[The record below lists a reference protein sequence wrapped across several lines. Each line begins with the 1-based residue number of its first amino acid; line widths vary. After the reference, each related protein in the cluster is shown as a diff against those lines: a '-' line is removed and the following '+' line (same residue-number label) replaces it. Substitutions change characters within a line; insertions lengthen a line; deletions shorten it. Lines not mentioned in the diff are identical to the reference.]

1 MKIYSKKNK
10 LKLIIVDFDNT
21 LFFTND
27 INFKS
32 YQKVF
37 NYYNIKLT
45 KKNFD
50 TYAGLSKHLFYK
62 KIFKKKPFVIKT
74 VFDMKKKYYKKN
86 INLIKPNHLL
96 IDFLKKIKNQKVK
109 IALVSNASKYSIY
122 LVLKKFRMEKFFNA
136 ILTSDD
142 VSKTKPSPN
151 AFKKIL
157 KMLKINS
164 KNSIVIDDNKIGLI
178 AAKKC
183 NIQSMILSTA
193 KKI

>member
-1 MKIYSKKNK
+1 MNIYLKKNK

-21 LFFTND
+21 LFFTNN

-50 TYAGLSKHLFYK
+50 THAGLSKQSFYR
-62 KIFKKKPFVIKT
+62 KIFRKKPFVIKT
-74 VFDMKKKYYKKN
+74 VFDMKKKFYKKN
-86 INLIKPNHLL
+86 INLIKPNYLL

-109 IALVSNASKYSIY
+109 IALVSNASRYSIN
-122 LVLKKFRMEKFFNA
+122 LVLKKFKMRNFFNA

-142 VSKTKPSPN
+142 VRKTKPSPY

-157 KMLKINS
+157 KMLKIDS

-183 NIQSMILSTA
+183 NIQSMILSTE

>member
-1 MKIYSKKNK
+1 MNIYLKKNK

-21 LFFTND
+21 LFFTNN

-50 TYAGLSKHLFYK
+50 THAGLSKQLFYR
-62 KIFKKKPFVIKT
+62 KIFRKKPFAVKT
-74 VFDMKKKYYKKN
+74 VFDMKKKFYKKN
-86 INLIKPNHLL
+86 INLIKPNYLL

-109 IALVSNASKYSIY
+109 IALVSNASRYSIN
-122 LVLKKFRMEKFFNA
+122 LVLKKFKMRNFFNA

-142 VSKTKPSPN
+142 VRKTKPSPY

-157 KMLKINS
+157 KMLKIDS

-183 NIQSMILSTA
+183 NIQSMILSTE